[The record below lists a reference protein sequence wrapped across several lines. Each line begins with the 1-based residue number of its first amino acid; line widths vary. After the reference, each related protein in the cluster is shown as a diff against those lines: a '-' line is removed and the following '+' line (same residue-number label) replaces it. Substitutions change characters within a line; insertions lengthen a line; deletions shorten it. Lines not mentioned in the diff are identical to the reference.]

1 VKKGI
6 VLTFFLLANL
16 GLFAQST
23 LKIGFVDSGVILE
36 QYAPAI
42 KAQSDLDALITMWNT
57 KIDSMTTD
65 LQTTYQEYQQQEAT
79 MTPENLR
86 NAQQNLVVR
95 EQAINE
101 FRQQKFGQPNGEI
114 FIKRE
119 ELLQPIKEKILA
131 AIDVVRKEE
140 GMQFVFDKIG
150 DAILL
155 FGDAQYDITFKVLD
169 KLKRG

>member
-1 VKKGI
+1 VKRGI
-6 VLTFFLLANL
+6 VLTFLILANL
-16 GLFAQST
+16 SLFAQSN
-23 LKIGFVDSGVILE
+23 LKIGYVDSGVILE
-36 QYAPAI
+36 QYPPAI
-42 KAQSDLDALITMWNT
+42 KAQSDLDALISKWNT

-65 LQTTYQEYQQQEAT
+65 LQTIYQDYQKQEAT

-86 NAQQNLVVR
+86 NAQQNLLVK
-95 EQAINE
+95 EQAIND

-119 ELLQPIKEKILA
+119 EFLQPIKERILA
-131 AIDVVRKEE
+131 AIDEVRKEQ

-155 FGDAQYDITFKVLD
+155 FADSQYDLTFKVLD
-169 KLKRG
+169 KLK